1 MNSEFSWKD
10 GAAAAL
16 AAYDGG
22 RIDLEDL
29 AARILVHVEE
39 ATSGR
44 GELYETVRDL
54 ADELERHHDLRTSP
68 WNSPEDVGPED
79 ERELQAVLDR
89 VRALI
94 EDRPTE
100 GAP

>member
-1 MNSEFSWKD
+1 M
-10 GAAAAL
+10 
-16 AAYDGG
+16 AAYDNG
-22 RIDLEDL
+22 RINLEDL
-29 AARILVHVEE
+29 AARILVYVEE

-54 ADELERHHDLRTSP
+54 TDELERHHDLRTSP

-79 ERELQAVLDR
+79 ERELREVLDH

-94 EDRPTE
+94 EDRST
-100 GAP
+100 G